1 MIEMKFFR
9 LMEAIAQEGS
19 LSGAAKAIGHSQP
32 SVSQQVQQLERL
44 LNTPVLVRT
53 RGGVT
58 FTEAGKVLLRHGTSI
73 LASAR
78 LAASEVEAVA
88 GLRAGRVRVAS
99 FPSAA
104 ATLLPKAFA
113 DMRKD
118 HPGVSFT
125 LLEGE
130 PDRALNLLRNGEC
143 DIAIVYTYANSNPD
157 GAPHGLDL
165 MPDEVAIPLVEEFV
179 RVAVPVD
186 HPRANDKTVELS
198 DLAGDT
204 WIAGCPDCRGNLLAL
219 CDRAGFAPEI
229 GFETDDYVALQ
240 GLVEAGLGVALVPDL
255 MLAASHRDF
264 PLTLKALAPRSTRVV
279 SAVVS
284 SALLAVPGIAPTIA
298 ALERAAASYDFSGS
312 AAVPA

>member
-1 MIEMKFFR
+1 MIELKYFR

-19 LSGAAKAIGHSQP
+19 LSAAAKAIGHSQP

-44 LNTPVLVRT
+44 LHTPVLIRT
-53 RGGVT
+53 RAGIT
-58 FTEAGKVLLRHGTSI
+58 FTEAGKVLLRHGATI
-73 LASAR
+73 LAAAR

-113 DMRKD
+113 DMRKE

-130 PDRALNLLRNGEC
+130 PERALSLLRNGEC
-143 DIAIVYTYANSNPD
+143 DIAIVYTYENG
-157 GAPHGLDL
+157 GAGVAAHGLDL
-165 MPDEVAIPLVEEFV
+165 MPDEVAIRLVEEYV
-179 RVAVPVD
+179 HVVLPSD
-186 HPRANDKTVELS
+186 HPRALDNAVELS
-198 DLAGDT
+198 DLAGET

-219 CDRAGFAPEI
+219 CDRAGFEPEI

-255 MLAASHRDF
+255 MLAAAHRDF
-264 PLTLKALAPRSTRVV
+264 PLTLKALAPQSTRVV

-284 SALLAVPGIAPTIA
+284 TALLAVPGIAPTIS
-298 ALERAAASYDFSGS
+298 ALERAAASYHFAGGADVSI
-312 AAVPA
+312 